1 MEKEEKFMSANS
13 KNIQK
18 AVPFVD
24 QLAGADR
31 ALITA
36 EYGEIRDM
44 EASRRFGARF
54 IQEFSYW
61 GWKSC
66 AIACV
71 MMALEA
77 EGLYEGNLFDL
88 VTECL
93 LINGY
98 AFKNLRGRKNIGWK
112 HESLCRL
119 MTSKG
124 LNARM
129 FRNKSAKE
137 ISVMLEKGSYIIAS
151 IRSKTGGHMV
161 LLTGLSGNDFFFND
175 PFIYGGGGENKKINI
190 DDFDKIFL
198 GGGIEIWK

>member
-1 MEKEEKFMSANS
+1 MKSLKNS
-13 KNIQK
+13 QK
-18 AVPFVD
+18 VVPFVD

-36 EYGEIRDM
+36 EYGEIKDM
-44 EASRRFGARF
+44 EASSRFGARF

-71 MMALEA
+71 MMVLKA

-98 AFKNLRGRKNIGWK
+98 AFKNLRGKKNIGWK
-112 HESLCRL
+112 HKSLCRL
-119 MTSKG
+119 MEARG
-124 LNARM
+124 LNVRV
-129 FRNKSAKE
+129 FRSKSTKE
-137 ISVMLEKGSYIIAS
+137 LSAMLEDGFYVIVS

-161 LLTGLSGNDFFFND
+161 LLTGLYRNDFFFND
-175 PFIYGGGGENKKINI
+175 PFVYGGGGENKKINMN
-190 DDFDKIFL
+190 DFDKIFL